1 MWARLGTRG
10 TSKGVDVAGHWFPV
24 CPFKMFEFYERVSGA
39 RMHAA
44 YVRPGGVHQVSGPVG
59 ARTRRGHWGAA
70 LACGKGRAVSTVSLA
85 SRTYPLGLWMTFMSF
100 PRTSLFG
107 LMSWKR

>member
-1 MWARLGTRG
+1 MG
-10 TSKGVDVAGHWFPV
+10 GHWFPV

-44 YVRPGGVHQVSGPVG
+44 YVRPGGVHQVSGPSAPTPAVATGGQRWPVG
-59 ARTRRGHWGAA
+59 KAVLCRAR
-70 LACGKGRAVSTVSLA
+70 VSVA

-100 PRTSLFG
+100 PRISLFG